1 MSGFL
6 LWVAQGFGLGR
17 IPFAPGTFGSLAGL
31 LWLLLLL
38 KTDNLWLVIAGIILG
53 LALSVWLCSGAE
65 RILHLKDPSSIVF
78 DEIAAV
84 PICFLPWLIAIW
96 CRTTHLPPPEQFLR
110 PPGIYSM
117 LVLFALFRVF
127 DIAKVWPASRLERWP
142 GGWGITADDVLAA
155 LYVAVLSLFFVP

>member
-6 LWVAQGFGLGR
+6 LWIAQGFGLGR

-38 KTDNLWLVIAGIILG
+38 KTNNLWLVIAGIVIGLG
-53 LALSVWLCSGAE
+53 LSVWLCSVAE
-65 RILHLKDPSSIVF
+65 RILNMKDASSIVF

-84 PICFLPWLIAIW
+84 PICFLPWLVAAW
-96 CRTTHLPPPEQFLR
+96 QRTAHLPPAEELLR

-127 DIAKVWPASRLERWP
+127 DIAKVWPA
-142 GGWGITADDVLAA
+142 A
-155 LYVAVLSLFFVP
+155 